1 MTKKEINHEAV
12 EEVFEE
18 DFLNNLLVQAWFDPE
33 EDDFDMLKAELE
45 PVLMDRIITR
55 VFEELNDAQRKEVMK
70 LFDEK
75 KEAEA
80 LTKIEKM
87 IPNYDDFLANIF
99 EEFQEEYLRNME

>member
-1 MTKKEINHEAV
+1 
-12 EEVFEE
+12 
-18 DFLNNLLVQAWFDPE
+18 
-33 EDDFDMLKAELE
+33 MLKAELE

-55 VFEELNDAQRKEVMK
+55 VFEELNDTQRKEVMK

-99 EEFQEEYLRNME
+99 EEFQEEY

>member
-1 MTKKEINHEAV
+1 
-12 EEVFEE
+12 
-18 DFLNNLLVQAWFDPE
+18 
-33 EDDFDMLKAELE
+33 MLKAELE

>member
-1 MTKKEINHEAV
+1 
-12 EEVFEE
+12 
-18 DFLNNLLVQAWFDPE
+18 
-33 EDDFDMLKAELE
+33 MLKAELE

-55 VFEELNDAQRKEVMK
+55 VFEELNDTQRKEVMK